1 MLADQAKVF
10 AESEGDRWFQR
21 NKDGLDP
28 RDLQGDVPL
37 RLMTLYSLSPTT
49 VLEIGASNGYR
60 LAAIAERFASRAI
73 AVEPSLEAIRDGR
86 SRFPHLKFI
95 RATADAIPLRA
106 PVDLIIVNFV
116 FHWMDRSR
124 LLSAVAEIDR
134 LLVDG
139 GYLILGD
146 FLPANRTRVRYHHR
160 GDLRMYTYKQN
171 YADVFLASGLYET
184 VGMLAGDH
192 GSRDLK
198 PDGTQADRIATTLLH
213 KQLDAHYVDGSC
225 DRNGDSVGNERVEA
239 TAADDE

>member
-21 NKDGLDP
+21 NKGGLDP
-28 RDLQGDVPL
+28 RDLKGDMPL
-37 RLMTLYSLSPTT
+37 RLMTLYSLRPTT

-60 LAAIAERFASRAI
+60 LAAIAERFGARAI

-86 SRFPHLKFI
+86 SRFPNLEFI
-95 RATADAIPLRA
+95 RATADAIPLRE

-116 FHWMDRSR
+116 FHWLDRSK

-134 LLVDG
+134 LLVDNS
-139 GYLILGD
+139 YLILGD

-160 GDLRMYTYKQN
+160 SDLRMYTYKQN

-184 VGMLAGDH
+184 VGMLAGGH
-192 GSRDLK
+192 GSADLK
-198 PDGTQADRIATTLLH
+198 PNGSQADRVATTLLH
-213 KQLDAHYVDGSC
+213 KQLEAHYVEAAF
-225 DRNGDSVGNERVEA
+225 NGTGDCVRDERVGAA
-239 TAADDE
+239 TADDE